1 MKMLILKHQVAKKLK
16 KNENA
21 YFSEENIDS
30 CFKNKKEKNELND
43 EIEQL
48 DQEIINLK
56 SKLTQII
63 KK

>member
-1 MKMLILKHQVAKKLK
+1 MLIFLK
-16 KNENA
+16 K
-21 YFSEENIDS
+21 ILIVVLRI
-30 CFKNKKEKNELND
+30 KEKNELND